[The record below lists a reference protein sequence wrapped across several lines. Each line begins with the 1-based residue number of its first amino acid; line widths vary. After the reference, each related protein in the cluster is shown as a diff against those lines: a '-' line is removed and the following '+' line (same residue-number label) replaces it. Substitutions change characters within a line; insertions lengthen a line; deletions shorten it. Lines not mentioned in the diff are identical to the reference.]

1 MRKLTEERSFKT
13 LCPKSSQMKTK
24 KYEFTEDE
32 MIAIRNALIEYYHF
46 LKDTTGKLENNRW
59 LRMTKNLK
67 EQFKDD
73 CSKI

>member
-1 MRKLTEERSFKT
+1 
-13 LCPKSSQMKTK
+13 MKTK
-24 KYEFTEDE
+24 RYEFTEDE

-46 LKDTTGKLENNRW
+46 LKDATGKLENNRW